1 LPQNSDADNRRVVG
15 VVAVGVVVVI
25 AVVVVVATEGG
36 WYETGT
42 AADIAGA
49 ERLVLIMSQMKS
61 NHHCIP
67 TPS

>member
-1 LPQNSDADNRRVVG
+1 VV
-15 VVAVGVVVVI
+15 VDVVVVI
-25 AVVVVVATEGG
+25 VVATEGR
-36 WYETGT
+36 WDETGT
-42 AADIAGA
+42 AADIADV

>member
-25 AVVVVVATEGG
+25 AVVVVATEGG

-49 ERLVLIMSQMKS
+49 ERLVLITSQMKS
-61 NHHCIP
+61 NHHCIL

>member
-25 AVVVVVATEGG
+25 AVVVVATEGG